1 MTETA
6 FPARAWP
13 DICSAYRDLDLARAC
28 LALQEAYAIDVPL
41 LLVLSLADRAGYGIA
56 PASVEDLASGAAGWR
71 ETVIVPLRQARQ
83 GMKLRFTAPAEAALR
98 DDIKRLELEAE
109 HLHVLRLIDAL
120 PPPSAEA
127 DAARHYLG
135 ASGLTAEA
143 ADDFIDTFNA
153 AYAAQIASLDHE

>member
-13 DICSAYRDLDLARAC
+13 AICAAYRDVDLAQAC
-28 LALQEAYAIDVPL
+28 LALQEAFAIDVPL

-56 PASVEDLASGAAGWR
+56 PASVKDLASDAAGWR

-109 HLHVLRLIDAL
+109 HQHVLRLIDAL
-120 PPPSAEA
+120 PPRTAEA
-127 DAARHYLG
+127 DTARHYLG

-153 AYAAQIASLDHE
+153 ACAAQIASLDHE